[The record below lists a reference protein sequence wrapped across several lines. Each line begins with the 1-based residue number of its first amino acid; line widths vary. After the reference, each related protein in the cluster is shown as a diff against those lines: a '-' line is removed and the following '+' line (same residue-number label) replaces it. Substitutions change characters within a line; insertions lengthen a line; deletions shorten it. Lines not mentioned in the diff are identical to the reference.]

1 MCDPIAVW
9 DGGSGGVR
17 TIRGYGA
24 DCAGGVDRRGFGGG
38 TGDGCVGDGVGR
50 DTIEGDV
57 VKVVAGGTGGV
68 LLVEILVL

>member
-9 DGGSGGVR
+9 EGGSGRVG

-24 DCAGGVDRRGFGGG
+24 DCAGGVDRRGFSGR
-38 TGDGCVGDGVGR
+38 TGDVCVGDGVGS
-50 DTIEGDV
+50 DLIEGDV
-57 VKVVAGGTGGV
+57 VKVVAGGTGRG